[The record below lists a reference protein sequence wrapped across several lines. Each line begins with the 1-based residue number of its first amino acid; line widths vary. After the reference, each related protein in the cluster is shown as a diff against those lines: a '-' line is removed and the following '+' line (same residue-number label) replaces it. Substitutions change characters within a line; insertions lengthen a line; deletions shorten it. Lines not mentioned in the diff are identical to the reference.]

1 MFITCSTTVKTI
13 SSSIEVTFCNST
25 DDDPVQQVFSH
36 LKWLSI
42 MMTLCIDNR
51 KKKEEK
57 KEGKP
62 KATPLPYPQHFVQYP
77 LTVHE

>member
-1 MFITCSTTVKTI
+1 MFG
-13 SSSIEVTFCNST
+13 NST

-62 KATPLPYPQHFVQYP
+62 KATPLPNPQHFVQYP